1 MTTLVPADLSLL
13 LVEPS
18 ETQRRVIIRHLAS
31 EGIHRID
38 DADGVKAALAHI
50 RHRRPDLVLSAL
62 HFADGTALELVR
74 TMRSEAELK
83 DTPFVLVS
91 SERRPDELEAFKQS
105 GVAAILPKPFTH
117 EQLGL
122 AINATLDLLSPN
134 ELELTHFDTHSLR
147 VLVVD
152 DSRMARRHITRVLE
166 NLGISQITEAVDGN
180 DAIHQ
185 LSTNMFD
192 LVVTDYNM
200 PNVNGRELT
209 EHIRQQSDQ
218 SHVPVLMVTSEA
230 NGAHLANIA
239 QSGVD
244 AICDKPFEPAEV
256 RALLYRLLE
265 Q

>member
-1 MTTLVPADLSLL
+1 MYSLEPSDLSLL

-18 ETQRRVIIRHLAS
+18 DTQRRVILRHLAD
-31 EGIHRID
+31 EGITNID
-38 DADGVKAALAHI
+38 AASDVAQALELI
-50 RHRRPDLVLSAL
+50 RTNKPDMVLSTL
-62 HFADGTALELVR
+62 HFSDGTALDLLR
-74 TMRSEAELK
+74 TLRSEEAIK

-91 SERRPDELEAFKQS
+91 SERRPDELDAFKQS
-105 GVAAILPKPFTH
+105 GIAAILPKPFSH

-122 AINATLDLLSPN
+122 AINATLDLLTPQ

-152 DSRMARRHITRVLE
+152 DSRMARRHIMRVLD
-166 NLGISQITEAVDGN
+166 NLGISQVTEAVDGE
-180 DAIHQ
+180 DAINQ
-185 LSTNMFD
+185 LQNQMFD

-200 PNVNGRELT
+200 PNINGRELT
-209 EHIRQQSDQ
+209 EHIRQHSGQ
-218 SHVPVLMVTSEA
+218 SHLPVLMVTSEA
-230 NGAHLANIA
+230 SGAHLANIA

-256 RALLYRLLE
+256 RAMLYRLLE

>member
-1 MTTLVPADLSLL
+1 MHSLVPSDLSLL

-18 ETQRRVIIRHLAS
+18 DTQRKVILRHLAS
-31 EGIHRID
+31 EGIETVD
-38 DADGVKAALAHI
+38 EASNLAQALDNI
-50 RHRRPDLVLSAL
+50 RTNKPDLVLSAL
-62 HFADGTALELVR
+62 HFNDGTALELVR
-74 TMRSEAELK
+74 TMRSEAEIK

-117 EQLGL
+117 GQLGL
-122 AINATLDLLSPN
+122 AINATLDLLSPQ

-152 DSRMARRHITRVLE
+152 DSRMARRHIQRVLE
-166 NLGISQITEAVDGN
+166 NLGISHITEAVDGE
-180 DAIHQ
+180 DAIAQ
-185 LSTNMFD
+185 LQNQMFD

-200 PNVNGRELT
+200 PNINGRELT
-209 EHIRQQSDQ
+209 EHIRQHSDQ
-218 SHVPVLMVTSEA
+218 SHLPVLMVTSEA
-230 NGAHLANIA
+230 SGAHLANIA

-256 RALLYRLLE
+256 RAMLYRLLE